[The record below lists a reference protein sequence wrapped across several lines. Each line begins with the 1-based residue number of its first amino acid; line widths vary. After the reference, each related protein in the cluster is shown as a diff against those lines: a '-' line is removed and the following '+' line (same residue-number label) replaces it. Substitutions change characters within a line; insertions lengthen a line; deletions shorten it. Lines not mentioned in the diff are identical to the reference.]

1 MNGVR
6 EEYSIK
12 MKQTSKGMWY
22 CDGLQVI
29 TEMESQLA
37 SCLDR
42 LMIQVEGVL
51 YKHNNVEEPSE
62 WAKAAERARDTW
74 SKSIPKPGK
83 VDGEK

>member
-51 YKHNNVEEPSE
+51 YKHNNVEVPKTWDEAVDK
-62 WAKAAERARDTW
+62 AKENYKRGL
-74 SKSIPKPGK
+74 KKP
-83 VDGEK
+83 VDIGGEK

>member
-22 CDGLQVI
+22 CDGLQAI

-51 YKHNNVEEPSE
+51 YKHNKIYYSMLAN
-62 WAKAAERARDTW
+62 KTGR
-74 SKSIPKPGK
+74 
-83 VDGEK
+83 